1 MIVYH
6 ISSTQYKIIPPPIS
20 STQYNIPQRWG
31 SPSWDSP
38 KSKIKVWNANS
49 GGVSSI
55 DEWSPTTSSRS
66 WDSSTSLHSI
76 DEWTSSSSSSWSS
89 GKSGKAKSSK
99 SSSGKSGKSGSSS
112 SSSSTSSGKS
122 GKSGSDRPFG
132 KTTKRRGRGKLT
144 SHVYYLHLISAL

>member
-20 STQYNIPQRWG
+20 STQYNTPQRWG

-76 DEWTSSSSSSWSS
+76 DEWTSSSSSS

-99 SSSGKSGKSGSSS
+99 SSSS
-112 SSSSTSSGKS
+112 SSGKS
-122 GKSGSDRPFG
+122 GKSGYDRPFG
-132 KTTKRRGRGKLT
+132 KTTKRGKLT
-144 SHVYYLHLISAL
+144 RCHIFYLHLISALHICSLGNSYLIFSLV